1 MLIFSM
7 VRKASTVKWK
17 FSIFFV
23 SSRHLHISFLC
34 LALLFSAPW
43 MRNNFHLDLQLI
55 TYPDLT
61 QSTDFV
67 YVQRDE
73 NWFFSEIFPSLE
85 RKFALISFRLDTLT
99 SPFSALSSFTRA
111 HMQLLQLSAPCIRA
125 LDWFFSQLR
134 LTRRAVT
141 THTKLH
147 SCDNRRGGKFEKIHK
162 QLMEIAPRNR
172 EHA

>member
-85 RKFALISFRLDTLT
+85 RKFALISFRLDTQT

-125 LDWFFSQLR
+125 LDWFFFLNSGLRDERSQP
-134 LTRRAVT
+134 TP
-141 THTKLH
+141 
-147 SCDNRRGGKFEKIHK
+147 SCIHATIDEVENSRK
-162 QLMEIAPRNR
+162 STNN
-172 EHA
+172 